1 MPFFHEKLAGWTSVQ
16 DTFAAFFANQ
26 PGCFWLDREHNP
38 LNPFTVMGAGVKVSN
53 PLFRAAEE
61 SVQELPFSF
70 LPHLV
75 GVLDYRE
82 AESDPLS
89 GEFLAVD
96 RAFVF
101 DHQNRWMYFVGRFE
115 TKSDFEAWF
124 HAALLRLALIGGDA
138 AAYQLNNAAATASNL
153 VSETPKSS
161 YLDRIDLAKRAISL
175 GEVYQLCLTTRIR
188 GAYSGDPLSY
198 FLRLRKSNPA
208 PYAAFIRVAG
218 KSFVSISP
226 EQSVSVAGK
235 SVTSSPIKGTRAR
248 SEDLEADLQ
257 VLHELASD
265 PKERA
270 ENLMIVDLIRND
282 LSRVCDPESVS
293 VDELLA
299 VKTYSTLHQLVSSV
313 SGTLRSH
320 ADGFAALDAL
330 SPGGSM
336 TGAPKKRAM
345 ELILELEDSPRGSY
359 SGGIGWIGPNG
370 DMDLGMVI
378 RTAIF
383 EAGEVSIGVGGGI
396 TSDSN
401 PEAEHEEIILK
412 AKALVMALGSKVR
425 W

>member
-1 MPFFHEKLAGWTSVQ
+1 MPYFHEKLAGWTSIQ

-38 LNPFTVMGAGVKVSN
+38 ENPFSVIGAGVRATN
-53 PLFRAAEE
+53 PSFSSTDQE
-61 SVQELPFSF
+61 SQDLPFSF
-70 LPHLV
+70 LPYLV

-82 AESDPLS
+82 TESDPLS
-89 GEFLAVD
+89 GEFLDVD

-101 DHQNRWMYFVGRFE
+101 DHANRGMYFVGRFE
-115 TKSDFEAWF
+115 SKLDFDQWF

-138 AAYQLNNAAATASNL
+138 AAYQLNNPAATAPNL
-153 VSETPKSS
+153 ICETPKSS
-161 YLDRIDLAKRAISL
+161 YVDRIELAKRAITL

-188 GAYSGDPLSY
+188 GAFSGDPLSY
-198 FLRLRKSNPA
+198 FLRLRKANPS
-208 PYAAFIRVAG
+208 PYSAFIKIAG

-226 EQSVSVAGK
+226 EQSVTVSGSKVA
-235 SVTSSPIKGTRAR
+235 SSPIKGTRAR

-257 VLHELASD
+257 VLHDLASD

-282 LSRVCDPESVS
+282 LSRVCNPETVS
-293 VDELLA
+293 VDELLS

-313 SGTLRSH
+313 SGVLQ
-320 ADGFAALDAL
+320 ADLDGFAALDAL

-383 EAGEVSIGVGGGI
+383 QDGEVSIGIGGGI
-396 TSDSN
+396 TSDSDA
-401 PEAEHEEIILK
+401 EAEHEEIILK
-412 AKALVMALGSKVR
+412 AKALVMALGAAVR